1 MSAQHGGPY
10 GPLIPMPDLTPDALR
25 AAVAKIAP
33 SRMPALT
40 QHLFEATT
48 NAQQTQSLAPLR
60 AFVHSWA
67 VFVAVERHPER
78 AARLRE
84 LEQLVDA
91 GEQDPSDAMTEIRRL
106 REAAEA
112 EVLGAVTRAGAPG
125 LVAAAEAMAEVAPPS
140 LEEQAWV
147 DSFMEKV
154 AHPAAPAL
162 DAERPS

>member
-1 MSAQHGGPY
+1 MSAQPDGPY
-10 GPLIPMPDLTPDALR
+10 GPLIPMPELTPDALR

-67 VFVAVERHPER
+67 VFIAIERHPER

-84 LEQLVDA
+84 LERLVDA
-91 GEQDPSDAMTEIRRL
+91 GEADPTEAITEIGQIRT
-106 REAAEA
+106 AAEA
-112 EVLGAVTRAGAPG
+112 EAG
-125 LVAAAEAMAEVAPPS
+125 L
-140 LEEQAWV
+140 
-147 DSFMEKV
+147 
-154 AHPAAPAL
+154 
-162 DAERPS
+162 